1 MNYIKNQIIKSLSIL
16 DNCYVNFSV
25 VVILI
30 LYCSLLFTN
39 INAAGGVLYK
49 SVIVRFIILLLISYL
64 AHKDTNIAIL
74 LAIAYLISVKY
85 MSISEK
91 FDGMNTSLNYSNIPE
106 GEMYETPSYEE
117 QHEKMPDMMLSY
129 EQPLEE
135 TVSFEQPLEE
145 TVSYEQPPSE
155 ERPDMYETPSYKQP
169 REESP
174 EMYETPSYEQPREE
188 MPDIMESYD
197 DLVRTQENNNVLQS
211 NYRLNESYVSKS
223 VASKFKNS
231 NKKCVDNLFNTKNY
245 VIADD
250 CKPVATFQNEFNAQG
265 MNYPSGFN
273 LDDNKLGYELG
284 QNNIENFDISEKL
297 KSDNTN

>member
-39 INAAGGVLYK
+39 INAAGGALYK

-106 GEMYETPSYEE
+106 EEMYETPSYEE
-117 QHEKMPDMMLSY
+117 QRKKMPDMMLSY
-129 EQPLEE
+129 EQPPPREE
-135 TVSFEQPLEE
+135 
-145 TVSYEQPPSE
+145 
-155 ERPDMYETPSYKQP
+155 MYETPSFEEESKGMNETPSYVQQPP
-169 REESP
+169 REESA
-174 EMYETPSYEQPREE
+174 EMYETPSYEQPPSEE
-188 MPDIMESYD
+188 RSDIMENYD
-197 DLVRTQENNNVLQS
+197 DLVNTQQNNDVLES
-211 NYRLNESYVSKS
+211 VYPPNEHYVSKS

-273 LDDNKLGYELG
+273 LDNNMLGYELG
-284 QNNIENFDISEKL
+284 QHNI
-297 KSDNTN
+297 

>member
-39 INAAGGVLYK
+39 INAAGGALYK

-106 GEMYETPSYEE
+106 GEMYETPSYGEQREE
-117 QHEKMPDMMLSY
+117 MPDML
-129 EQPLEE
+129 P
-135 TVSFEQPLEE
+135 
-145 TVSYEQPPSE
+145 SYEQPPSE
-155 ERPDMYETPSYKQP
+155 EMPDMLPSYEQP
-169 REESP
+169 PSEE
-174 EMYETPSYEQPREE
+174 MPSYEQPREE
-188 MPDIMESYD
+188 MPSYKQPPSEEMPEIMENYD
-197 DLVRTQENNNVLQS
+197 DLVGTQQNNNVLNS
-211 NYRLNESYVSKS
+211 YYPPNEHYVSKS
-223 VASKFKNS
+223 VSSKFKNS

-250 CKPVATFQNEFNAQG
+250 CRPVATFQNEFNAQG

-273 LDDNKLGYELG
+273 LDDNMLGYELG
-284 QNNIENFDISEKL
+284 QHNI
-297 KSDNTN
+297 